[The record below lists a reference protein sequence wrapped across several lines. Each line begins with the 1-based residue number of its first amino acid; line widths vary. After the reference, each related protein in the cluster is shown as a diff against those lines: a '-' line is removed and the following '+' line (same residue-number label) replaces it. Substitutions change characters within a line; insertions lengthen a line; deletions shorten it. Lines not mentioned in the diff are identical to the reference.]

1 MHLLQEMQ
9 LKALNVSVITYGAL
23 KTKVITCNV
32 NVVISV
38 RVHWVLHRR
47 SEMQPQSSNHP
58 RRQLV
63 GLRVLHR
70 QSEMQTRDSSHRKA
84 DL

>member
-1 MHLLQEMQ
+1 MRLSQEMRP
-9 LKALNVSVITYGAL
+9 KAVNASVITYKAL

-32 NVVISV
+32 VISV
-38 RVHWVLHRR
+38 RDHWALHRR

-70 QSEMQTRDSSHRKA
+70 QSEMRTRDPGHRKA

>member
-1 MHLLQEMQ
+1 MQ
-9 LKALNVSVITYGAL
+9 GMLPKALNVSVITYRAL

-38 RVHWVLHRR
+38 CDHWVLHRR
-47 SEMQPQSSNHP
+47 
-58 RRQLV
+58 
-63 GLRVLHR
+63 
-70 QSEMQTRDSSHRKA
+70 SEMQTRDSSHRKA

>member
-1 MHLLQEMQ
+1 MQ
-9 LKALNVSVITYGAL
+9 GMLPKALNVSVITYRAF

-38 RVHWVLHRR
+38 CGHWVLHRR

-70 QSEMQTRDSSHRKA
+70 QSEMQTRDPGHRKA